1 VNLIFGGP
9 LIRSFVIA
17 CQAELSG
24 DAFALMGMA
33 ERGFVPKIFGKRS
46 EHGTPTY
53 SILLGLAV
61 IIVMG
66 TSKLDTL
73 IEMLNFNYALKL
85 IMEYC
90 AFVKLRISKP
100 EGMLQRRFS
109 DSVNLIFGGPYT
121 FLCYRFPLLVARPF
135 RIPLGTVGCALFF
148 TPPII
153 ATLLIMGLASFSTL
167 VFSFGCNLVGILLYF
182 WNRGYFRTFSSY
194 SPLQSVPSKDE
205 SEFALDEM
213 PTPETIPFVP
223 ALV

>member
-1 VNLIFGGP
+1 VSNLAQF
-9 LIRSFVIA
+9 
-17 CQAELSG
+17 QAELSG

-33 ERGFVPKIFGKRS
+33 DRGFVPKIFGKRS

-66 TSKLDTL
+66 TSNLDTL

-109 DSVNLIFGGPYT
+109 DGVNLRFWGPLIRSFVIACHFSAKT
-121 FLCYRFPLLVARPF
+121 VPHSPGNVWLRLVLHSSPY
-135 RIPLGTVGCALFF
+135 
-148 TPPII
+148 
-153 ATLLIMGLASFSTL
+153 
-167 VFSFGCNLVGILLYF
+167 CNAHNHG
-182 WNRGYFRTFSSY
+182 
-194 SPLQSVPSKDE
+194 
-205 SEFALDEM
+205 AC
-213 PTPETIPFVP
+213 
-223 ALV
+223 